1 MMARSLLG
9 NVTLFAVIISC
20 VFCNQQHFLKM
31 RRTIAS
37 IGLGSSF
44 FGLSSQPSFAINTD
58 ASTSAA
64 ANVMR
69 VSYSLKLIDKQITTV
84 GDVRQVV
91 TQIDKL
97 MQNYKLKDNLQL
109 SLDLIKEDRKRDEAR
124 SHGMAAF
131 EDLSLVKEYYSD
143 EIDNMS
149 GKKIIPQEVLKF
161 AAGASVAAQKELD
174 QVGNIQLKVSSRQ
187 LSVFFP
193 FLFSYFCHS
202 CLPLLYISP
211 FLVSLPP
218 SSKGI
223 FSLPKCYHG
232 SSKSANS

>member
-1 MMARSLLG
+1 MVARSLLM
-9 NVTLFAVIISC
+9 NITLFAVIVSC
-20 VFCNQQHFLKM
+20 VLCNQQHFFKI

-37 IGLGSSF
+37 ISLGSSL

-109 SLDLIKEDRKRDEAR
+109 SLDLIKEDKKRDEAR

-149 GKKIIPQEVLKF
+149 GKKIIPQSVLKF
-161 AAGASVAAQKELD
+161 AAGASVAAQKELE
-174 QVGNIQLKVSSRQ
+174 QVGFTKLRVSSPE
-187 LSVFFP
+187 LLVFFTL
-193 FLFSYFCHS
+193 FIILLLSLFSSY
-202 CLPLLYISP
+202 
-211 FLVSLPP
+211 P
-218 SSKGI
+218 SS
-223 FSLPKCYHG
+223 
-232 SSKSANS
+232 